1 MALRPQRKNKVFSFR
16 CSQSIDLW
24 RAHVFGL
31 SLHFSLKFMMTLAG
45 GVQLSGVSIQRN
57 ARKKVRNKR
66 NERNSRKNR
75 KLQPTDDLFPAELV
89 FKV

>member
-1 MALRPQRKNKVFSFR
+1 
-16 CSQSIDLW
+16 
-24 RAHVFGL
+24 
-31 SLHFSLKFMMTLAG
+31 MMTLAG

-75 KLQPTDDLFPAELV
+75 KLQPTRTELSFFQLNSI